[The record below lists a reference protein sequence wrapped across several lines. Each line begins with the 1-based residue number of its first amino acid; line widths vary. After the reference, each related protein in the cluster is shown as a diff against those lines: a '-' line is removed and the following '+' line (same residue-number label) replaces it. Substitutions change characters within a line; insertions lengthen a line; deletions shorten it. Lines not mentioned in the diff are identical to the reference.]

1 MGLKLQNKLLLAITL
16 FSILIVIF
24 QLWSTIPNI
33 GEYAGDAHL
42 FQEPEEG
49 YAWKDWVFEAR
60 DMFWEASI
68 GLILNVC
75 FFVSVAYWSFS
86 EAMKKRTESPAETE
100 TKKET

>member
-1 MGLKLQNKLLLAITL
+1 M

-24 QLWSTIPNI
+24 QLWSTIPDI
-33 GEYAGDAHL
+33 GEYASDAHL

-49 YAWKDWVFEAR
+49 YTWTEWVFEAR
-60 DMFWEASI
+60 DMFWKASI

-86 EAMKKRTESPAETE
+86 EAMGKRTESPAEAE